1 MVPKDIAF
9 SEGAIPNWECIEI
22 SVSQLDRRYDLLD
35 GKILVVYKHLLM
47 NLLRMIRLE
56 RNRTNQS
63 GRFNA
68 GFYEEI
74 TLITCSTTFVRPKE
88 RRGRFE
94 GTLCGIEHRGRSCSH
109 D

>member
-1 MVPKDIAF
+1 MVPKDIVF
-9 SEGAIPNWECIEI
+9 SEGAVPYWERVEI
-22 SVSQLDRRYDLLD
+22 SVSQLDCRYDLLD
-35 GKILVVYKHLLM
+35 GKIPVVYEHLLM

-68 GFYEEI
+68 EFYKEI
-74 TLITCSTTFVRPKE
+74 TFITCSTTFVRPKD

-94 GTLCGIEHRGRSCSH
+94 GTLCGIEHKGRSCFH
-109 D
+109 G